1 MSMSSFPLLVVLRP
15 LHSISLS
22 LSTLFSHPRL
32 TLSLEVSP
40 EIRELI
46 ANGVTLGSTSHSHK
60 TAWGVLNAVCQRAFS
75 SFGSILM
82 KANPSRECDNRSGSF
97 TGAQQENFPLF
108 ISKQH
113 AQSICCGMSSILK
126 VLPYSFLL
134 LLPSVCYYSTGF
146 DSVTVTGLDGLVRR
160 KENLR
165 AARRHTC
172 HMTTTEAG

>member
-22 LSTLFSHPRL
+22 LSTVTLFSHPRL

-82 KANPSRECDNRSGSF
+82 KANPSRECDNRSGSY
-97 TGAQQENFPLF
+97 TVAQ
-108 ISKQH
+108 
-113 AQSICCGMSSILK
+113 
-126 VLPYSFLL
+126 
-134 LLPSVCYYSTGF
+134 
-146 DSVTVTGLDGLVRR
+146 R
-160 KENLR
+160 
-165 AARRHTC
+165 
-172 HMTTTEAG
+172 